1 VQGAELRDD
10 KKQKEHAG
18 STGVQKVLPSLPLP
32 HAAQRE
38 QISLAG
44 FESSEGL

>member
-1 VQGAELRDD
+1 VQRAELRDD
-10 KKQKEHAG
+10 KKQKEHAEPA
-18 STGVQKVLPSLPLP
+18 GVQKVLSPLPLP